1 MYYSNQLYL
10 KANAD
15 CTLAFFVPFTT
26 LIAIIYKYKYLLEIY
41 TVENLTLKH
50 SISCGRIKTRSCD
63 KPEKYL
69 IPYSFYSSMS
79 WGHQIRLAALWH
91 HF

>member
-50 SISCGRIKTRSCD
+50 SISCGRIKLDLVTNQKSI
-63 KPEKYL
+63 L
-69 IPYSFYSSMS
+69 F
-79 WGHQIRLAALWH
+79 LT
-91 HF
+91 HFTPV